1 VWNGKTVCVVLPTL
15 NEKDSIRGAIEGFFS
30 TGYVDHVLVVNNNA
44 AAGTTEEV
52 AKTRAR
58 EVFETVQGYGAS
70 MRRGLRDADGD
81 LIIVSE
87 PDGTFAE
94 ADIVKLL
101 AYSDEC
107 EAVYGTRTVRTMIWE
122 GANMGLFLKWGNW
135 AVAKLAEALFNTEH
149 LSDVGCT
156 LRLIHRDALRRIEPH
171 FRLTGSAFGLEMML
185 ISIVTKQRMVQIPV
199 NYRAR
204 VGKSSVTGDFW
215 KAFRLGCEMIVLILR
230 YRLASLGRKP
240 GLSDRVKATP

>member
-87 PDGTFAE
+87 PDGSFAE
-94 ADIVKLL
+94 ADIV
-101 AYSDEC
+101 
-107 EAVYGTRTVRTMIWE
+107 
-122 GANMGLFLKWGNW
+122 
-135 AVAKLAEALFNTEH
+135 
-149 LSDVGCT
+149 
-156 LRLIHRDALRRIEPH
+156 
-171 FRLTGSAFGLEMML
+171 
-185 ISIVTKQRMVQIPV
+185 
-199 NYRAR
+199 
-204 VGKSSVTGDFW
+204 
-215 KAFRLGCEMIVLILR
+215 
-230 YRLASLGRKP
+230 
-240 GLSDRVKATP
+240 